1 MQIDNTKIIN
11 WGILGCGNVT
21 ELKSGP
27 AYQKT
32 IGFRI
37 EAVMRR
43 DAEKAADYAKRHNI
57 AKYYSD
63 ADELI
68 NDPEIDAIY
77 IATPP
82 DTHHFYGLKV
92 ASAGKICCIEKPLAP
107 SYKESLEIY
116 ETFKAKN
123 IPLFTAYYRRT
134 LPRFKQI
141 KTWLDDNKIGEVR
154 SIRWNL
160 TKSASDQDLSGAYN
174 WRTDVKVAPGGY
186 FDDLASHGLDLFT
199 HLLGNIKEVCGY
211 SLNQQE
217 LYSAKDAIT
226 ACWLHESGVTGNG
239 NWNFG
244 SQERE
249 DIVEIAGSKGKI
261 TFSVFENDPI
271 LLSTEE
277 GETSLFIENP
287 ENVQLYHVQR
297 IREHLLGNSTHP
309 SNGLT
314 ASHTSWVMDKILGK
328 ILE

>member
-1 MQIDNTKIIN
+1 MPNKTENTKIIR

-32 IGFRI
+32 LGFKI

-43 DAEKAADYAKRHNI
+43 DAEKAADYAKRHHIN
-57 AKYYSD
+57 KYYSD
-63 ADELI
+63 ADALI

-92 ASAGKICCIEKPLAP
+92 ALAGKICCIEKPLAP
-107 SYKESLEIY
+107 SYRESFEIY
-116 ETFKAKN
+116 EAFKAKN
-123 IPLFTAYYRRT
+123 IPLFTAYYRRSLT
-134 LPRFKQI
+134 RFEQI
-141 KTWLDDNKIGEVR
+141 KTWLKNNEIGEIR

-160 TKSASDQDLSGAYN
+160 TKPASAQDLSGEYN
-174 WRTDVKVAPGGY
+174 WRTDAKVAPGGY

-199 HLLGNIKEVCGY
+199 YFLGNVKEVSGF
-211 SLNQQE
+211 SLNQQG
-217 LYSAKDAIT
+217 LYSAKDAVT
-226 ACWLHESGVTGNG
+226 ASWIHESGVIGSG

-244 SQERE
+244 SNKRE
-249 DIVEIAGSKGKI
+249 DFVEIEGNKGKI
-261 TFSVFENDPI
+261 TFSIFENDPI
-271 LLSTEE
+271 VLSNQE
-277 GETSLFIENP
+277 GETELFIEHP
-287 ENVQLYHVQR
+287 ENVQLHHVEN
-297 IREHLLGNSTHP
+297 IREHLLGNSIHP

-328 ILE
+328 L

>member
-1 MQIDNTKIIN
+1 MQTNNTKIIR

-21 ELKSGP
+21 EIKSGP

-32 IGFRI
+32 VGFKI

-57 AKYYSD
+57 DKYYSD

-107 SYKESLEIY
+107 NYKESLEIY
-116 ETFKAKN
+116 EAFEAAT

-134 LPRFKQI
+134 LPRFEQI
-141 KTWLDDNKIGEVR
+141 KTWLNENKIGEVR

-160 TKSASDQDLSGAYN
+160 TKPASAQDLSKEYN
-174 WRTDVKVAPGGY
+174 WRTDIKVAPGGY
-186 FDDLASHGLDLFT
+186 FDDLASHGIDLFT
-199 HLLGNIKEVCGY
+199 HLLGNIKEVSGF
-211 SLNQQE
+211 SLNQQG

-226 ACWLHESGVTGNG
+226 ACWLHESGITGNG

-244 SQERE
+244 SDKRE
-249 DIVEIAGSKGKI
+249 DSVEINGNKGKI
-261 TFSVFENDPI
+261 TFSIFENDPI
-271 LLSTEE
+271 VLSNDE
-277 GETSLFIENP
+277 GETSLFIEHP
-287 ENVQLYHVQR
+287 ENVQLHHVER
-297 IREHLLGNSTHP
+297 IRDHLLGNSIHP

-314 ASHTSWVMDKILGK
+314 ASHTSWVMDTILGNFM
-328 ILE
+328 E